1 MSFKLIDMFKHKAT
15 DKTPNFPLDKIFN
28 TFDNYWNSFEEI
40 IKNYSEND
48 KKLLFS
54 SNAEKFYRI

>member
-1 MSFKLIDMFKHKAT
+1 MFKHKAT
-15 DKTPNFPLDKIFN
+15 DKTPNFPLDKILNNFEK
-28 TFDNYWNSFEEI
+28 YWKYFEEI